1 METKGKIVRH
11 IAVKAIQKFA
21 LIFLLVAILVS
32 CSKGDDGPN
41 LSNDISGNNGPTTN
55 TANNNPTSDPIGAS
69 ITIKSMEPASPA
81 TLKFGDSITITYDY
95 NVTRSLGARIWIQPF
110 ANGDLAPSSIYS
122 LSPVYKGTGTQTV
135 YVSVSEGDT
144 TVVDQLKTQI
154 NTAGLILL
162 GVLTASDKLSESFED
177 VDYMFVD

>member
-1 METKGKIVRH
+1 MDTKRTMMSH
-11 IAVKAIQKFA
+11 IAVNAIQISV
-21 LIFLLVAILVS
+21 LIFLLSAMLVS

-41 LSNDISGNNGPTTN
+41 LSNDTNGNNGSHSN
-55 TANNNPTSDPIGAS
+55 IENDPIGAS

-81 TLKFGDSITITYDY
+81 TLKFGDSIAIAYDF

-110 ANGDLAPSSIYS
+110 ANGNLAPSSGYS
-122 LSPVYKGTGTQTV
+122 LSPVYKGTGTQKV

-177 VDYMFVD
+177 VDYMFVI